1 VVGKVP
7 PRDEALANA
16 GDQIVD
22 LVVVLETGFRHNG
35 IKVEVLSK
43 LDYRH

>member
-1 VVGKVP
+1 MVP
-7 PRDEALANA
+7 ARAEALANA

-22 LVVVLETGFRHNG
+22 LVVMLETGFRHNG
-35 IKVEVLSK
+35 IEVEVVSE